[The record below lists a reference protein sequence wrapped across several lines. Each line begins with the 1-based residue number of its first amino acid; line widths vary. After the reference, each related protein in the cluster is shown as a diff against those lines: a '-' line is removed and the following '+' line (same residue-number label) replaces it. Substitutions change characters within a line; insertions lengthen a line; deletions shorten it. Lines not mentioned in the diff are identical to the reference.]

1 VLTLQTRDPTYILA
15 PLLKLVL
22 AEHIAALPTPLNA
35 EEHTKLASAVA
46 ELSEKWIQSV
56 LADILGPEKS
66 TQQHQDREKK
76 RRKLV
81 HSPGNGISAA
91 TEPNVDQLPSIEATS
106 ATAVA
111 PAALPSASVPPSQ
124 TPPPAAPPVA
134 DAAVT
139 LPPSTPPGPPAAL
152 TTTLYWSQIGP
163 PKNKLIRIDLDLDQR
178 QRASVA
184 AAQGPAVNGR

>member
-1 VLTLQTRDPTYILA
+1 MLTLQTRDPTYILA

-35 EEHTKLASAVA
+35 EEHTKLAKAVA

-106 ATAVA
+106 ATVA
-111 PAALPSASVPPSQ
+111 APTALLSASVPPSQ
-124 TPPPAAPPVA
+124 TSPPAAPPVA

-139 LPPSTPPGPPAAL
+139 LPPSTPPPAAL

-184 AAQGPAVNGR
+184 AAQGPAVNVR

>member
-1 VLTLQTRDPTYILA
+1 M
-15 PLLKLVL
+15 L

-66 TQQHQDREKK
+66 TQQHQGKEKK
-76 RRKLV
+76 RRRVV

-91 TEPNVDQLPSIEATS
+91 TEPNVDQLHSIEATS
-106 ATAVA
+106 ATIVA
-111 PAALPSASVPPSQ
+111 PPALPSASVPPSQ

-139 LPPSTPPGPPAAL
+139 LPPSTPPPAAL